1 MLRKKGGER
10 ETEKIIVKRR
20 KGGQRK
26 QGEKNKFLSCFGHCY
41 FIVTPNPN

>member
-26 QGEKNKFLSCFGHCY
+26 QGEKNKQVAKPSEPWADSLSY
-41 FIVTPNPN
+41 K